1 MKKKIVIMSMLCLA
15 LTATASGQ
23 SNEIDS
29 SFVEPVTTSE
39 VMLQSLQPTY
49 LSNVSE
55 GSGWDRNW
63 FLEVKGGMSAFLG
76 SPVGCG
82 DLFDR
87 LTPALQVGIGK
98 WFTPAIGGR
107 VEFQGCQFKNAEFAT
122 MKYQFIHADFMYN
135 LTTFIRQNELGL
147 SRWDV
152 IPFLGVGMIHNS
164 DWASGSGS
172 GKSGTNHPFAFAYGL
187 EARYRISNRL
197 HLLAELSG
205 LTTMKNF
212 DAIGSSSRFGDNML
226 TLSAGLSVTIG
237 KAGHKRVVDAKPYM
251 SQNEWLLDY
260 ANGLSS
266 RNRYLTKRVHEDEQ
280 CMAEYRK
287 ILEIEGL
294 LDIYKDRL
302 TDKGHRK
309 TKSLF
314 PKNDYSG
321 LNSLRARLANRGWDG
336 NPNTMPRA
344 MQKRNGEVDT
354 GELDEMDNLL
364 KSSADFDNA
373 YLTAMLEGQEYI
385 GAPIYFFFHLGTD
398 NLTEKNQ
405 VMNIDEIA
413 RVANKHGLQ
422 VKVIGAA
429 DSATGTESINENL
442 SRQRAEYI
450 HRLLLDRGVDDSR
463 INTIYAGGINK
474 YSPAEANRNTCE
486 VLSF

>member
-15 LTATASGQ
+15 LTAPASGQ
-23 SNEIDS
+23 SNEVDS
-29 SFVEPVTTSE
+29 SYMEPVVTSD

-49 LSNVSE
+49 LRNVSE

-63 FLEVKGGMSAFLG
+63 FLEVKGGTSAFLG

-87 LTPALQVGIGK
+87 LTPALQVGVGK
-98 WFTPAIGGR
+98 WFTPAVGGR
-107 VEFQGCQFKNAEFAT
+107 IEFQGCQFKNAEFAT

-135 LTTFIRQNELGL
+135 LTAFIRQNELGL

-152 IPFLGVGMIHNS
+152 IPFLGIGMVHNS
-164 DWASGSGS
+164 DWSSGNR
-172 GKSGTNHPFAFAYGL
+172 SGTNHPFAFAYGL
-187 EARYRISNRL
+187 EARYRITNRL

-205 LTTMKNF
+205 MTTMKNF

-237 KAGHKRVVDAKPYM
+237 KVGHKRIIDAKPYM

-280 CMAEYRK
+280 CMSEYRK

-294 LDIYKDRL
+294 LDLYKDRL
-302 TDKGHRK
+302 TDKGHAK
-309 TKSLF
+309 IKSLY

-344 MQKRNGEVDT
+344 MQKRNGVEDT
-354 GELDEMDNLL
+354 DDIYSLDSLFNN
-364 KSSADFDNA
+364 SGVTDNA
-373 YLTAMLEGQEYI
+373 YLSAMLNGQEYI

-398 NLTEKNQ
+398 VLTEKNQ
-405 VMNIDEIA
+405 VMNLDEIA

-429 DSATGTESINENL
+429 DSATGTESINDNL

-450 HRLLLDRGVDDSR
+450 RRLLLDRGVDDSR
-463 INTIYAGGINK
+463 VYTIYAGGIDK
-474 YSPAEANRNTCE
+474 YSPAEANRNTCV

>member
-15 LTATASGQ
+15 LTASASGQ
-23 SNEIDS
+23 SNEVDS
-29 SFVEPVTTSE
+29 SYMEPVVTSD

-49 LSNVSE
+49 LRNVSE

-63 FLEVKGGMSAFLG
+63 FLEVKGGTSAFLG

-87 LTPALQVGIGK
+87 LTPAVQVGIGK
-98 WFTPAIGGR
+98 WFTPAVGGR
-107 VEFQGCQFKNAEFAT
+107 IEFQGCQFKNAEFAT

-135 LTTFIRQNELGL
+135 LTAFIRQNELGL

-152 IPFLGVGMIHNS
+152 IPFLGIGMVHNS
-164 DWASGSGS
+164 DWSSGNR
-172 GKSGTNHPFAFAYGL
+172 SGTNHPFAFAYGL
-187 EARYRISNRL
+187 EARYRITNRL

-205 LTTMKNF
+205 MTTMKNF

-237 KAGHKRVVDAKPYM
+237 KVGHKRIIDAKPYM

-280 CMAEYRK
+280 CMSEYRK

-294 LDIYKDRL
+294 LDLYKDRL
-302 TDKGHRK
+302 TDKGHTK
-309 TKSLF
+309 IKSLY

-344 MQKRNGEVDT
+344 MQKRNGMEDT
-354 GELDEMDNLL
+354 DDIYSLDSLFNN
-364 KSSADFDNA
+364 SGVTDNA
-373 YLTAMLEGQEYI
+373 YLSAMLNGQEYI

-398 NLTEKNQ
+398 VLTEKNQ
-405 VMNIDEIA
+405 VMNLDEIA

-429 DSATGTESINENL
+429 DSATGTESINDNL

-450 HRLLLDRGVDDSR
+450 RRLLLDRGVDDSR
-463 INTIYAGGINK
+463 VYTIYAGGIDK
-474 YSPAEANRNTCE
+474 YSPAEANRNTCV

>member
-1 MKKKIVIMSMLCLA
+1 MSMLCLA
-15 LTATASGQ
+15 LTAPVSGQ
-23 SNEIDS
+23 SNEVDS
-29 SFVEPVTTSE
+29 SYMEPVVTSD

-49 LSNVSE
+49 LRNVSE

-63 FLEVKGGMSAFLG
+63 FLEVKGGTSAFLG

-87 LTPALQVGIGK
+87 LTPALQVGVGK
-98 WFTPAIGGR
+98 WFTPAVGGR
-107 VEFQGCQFKNAEFAT
+107 IEFQGCQFKNAEFAT

-135 LTTFIRQNELGL
+135 LTAFIRQNELGL

-152 IPFLGVGMIHNS
+152 IPFLGIGMVHNS
-164 DWASGSGS
+164 DWSSGNR
-172 GKSGTNHPFAFAYGL
+172 SGTNHPFAFAYGL
-187 EARYRISNRL
+187 EARYRITNRL

-205 LTTMKNF
+205 MTTMKNF

-237 KAGHKRVVDAKPYM
+237 KVGHKRIIDAKPYM

-294 LDIYKDRL
+294 LDLYKDRL
-302 TDKGHRK
+302 TDKGHTK
-309 TKSLF
+309 IKSLY

-344 MQKRNGEVDT
+344 MQKRNGVEDT
-354 GELDEMDNLL
+354 EDIYSLDSLFNN
-364 KSSADFDNA
+364 SGVTDNA
-373 YLTAMLEGQEYI
+373 YLSAMLNGQEYI

-398 NLTEKNQ
+398 VLTEKNQ
-405 VMNIDEIA
+405 VMNLDEIA

-429 DSATGTESINENL
+429 DSATGTESINDNL

-450 HRLLLDRGVDDSR
+450 RRLLLDRGVDDSR
-463 INTIYAGGINK
+463 VYTIYAGGIDK
-474 YSPAEANRNTCE
+474 YSPAEANRNTCV

>member
-15 LTATASGQ
+15 LTASASGQ
-23 SNEIDS
+23 SNEVDS
-29 SFVEPVTTSE
+29 SYMEPVVTSD

-49 LSNVSE
+49 LRNVSE

-63 FLEVKGGMSAFLG
+63 FLEVKGGTSAFLG

-87 LTPALQVGIGK
+87 LTPALQVGVGK
-98 WFTPAIGGR
+98 WFTPAVGGR
-107 VEFQGCQFKNAEFAT
+107 IEFQGCQFKNAEFST

-135 LTTFIRQNELGL
+135 LTAFIRQNELGL

-152 IPFLGVGMIHNS
+152 IPFLGIGMVHNS
-164 DWASGSGS
+164 DWSSGNR
-172 GKSGTNHPFAFAYGL
+172 SGTNHPFAFAYGL
-187 EARYRISNRL
+187 EARYRITNRL

-205 LTTMKNF
+205 MTTMKNF

-237 KAGHKRVVDAKPYM
+237 KVGHKRIIDAKPYM

-266 RNRYLTKRVHEDEQ
+266 RNSYLTNRVHEDEQ

-294 LDIYKDRL
+294 LDLYKDRL
-302 TDKGHRK
+302 TDKGHTK
-309 TKSLF
+309 IKSLY

-344 MQKRNGEVDT
+344 MQKRNGMEDT
-354 GELDEMDNLL
+354 EDIYSLDSLFNN
-364 KSSADFDNA
+364 SGVTDNA
-373 YLTAMLEGQEYI
+373 YLSAMLNGQEYI

-398 NLTEKNQ
+398 VLTEKNQ
-405 VMNIDEIA
+405 VMNLDEIA

-429 DSATGTESINENL
+429 DSATGTESINDNL

-450 HRLLLDRGVDDSR
+450 RRLLLDRGVDDSR
-463 INTIYAGGINK
+463 VYTIYAGGIDK
-474 YSPAEANRNTCE
+474 YSPAEANRNTCV

>member
-15 LTATASGQ
+15 LTAPVSGQ
-23 SNEIDS
+23 SNEVDS
-29 SFVEPVTTSE
+29 SYMEPVVTSD

-49 LSNVSE
+49 LRNVSE

-63 FLEVKGGMSAFLG
+63 FLEVKGGTSAFLG

-87 LTPALQVGIGK
+87 LTPALQVGVGK
-98 WFTPAIGGR
+98 WFTPAVGGR
-107 VEFQGCQFKNAEFAT
+107 IEFQGCQFKNAEFAT

-135 LTTFIRQNELGL
+135 LTAFIRQNELGL

-152 IPFLGVGMIHNS
+152 IPFLGIGMVHNS
-164 DWASGSGS
+164 DWSSGN
-172 GKSGTNHPFAFAYGL
+172 KSGTNHPFAFAYGL
-187 EARYRISNRL
+187 EARYRITNRL

-205 LTTMKNF
+205 MTTMKNF

-237 KAGHKRVVDAKPYM
+237 KVGHKRIIDAKPYM

-294 LDIYKDRL
+294 LDLYKDRL
-302 TDKGHRK
+302 TDKGHTK
-309 TKSLF
+309 IKSLY

-344 MQKRNGEVDT
+344 MQKRNGMEDT
-354 GELDEMDNLL
+354 DDIYSLDSLFNN
-364 KSSADFDNA
+364 SGVTDNA
-373 YLTAMLEGQEYI
+373 YLSAMLNGQEYI

-398 NLTEKNQ
+398 VLTEKNQ
-405 VMNIDEIA
+405 VMNLDEIA

-429 DSATGTESINENL
+429 DSATGTETINDNL

-450 HRLLLDRGVDDSR
+450 RRLLLDRGVDDSR
-463 INTIYAGGINK
+463 VYTIYAGGIDK
-474 YSPAEANRNTCE
+474 YSPAEANRNTCV

>member
-15 LTATASGQ
+15 LTAPVSGQ
-23 SNEIDS
+23 SNEVDS
-29 SFVEPVTTSE
+29 SYMEPVVTSD

-49 LSNVSE
+49 LRNVSE

-63 FLEVKGGMSAFLG
+63 FLEVKGGTSAFLG

-87 LTPALQVGIGK
+87 LTPALQVGVGK
-98 WFTPAIGGR
+98 WFTPAVGGR
-107 VEFQGCQFKNAEFAT
+107 IEFQGCQFKNAEFAT

-135 LTTFIRQNELGL
+135 LTAFISQNELGL

-152 IPFLGVGMIHNS
+152 IPFLGIGMVHNS
-164 DWASGSGS
+164 DWSSGNR
-172 GKSGTNHPFAFAYGL
+172 SGTNHPFAFAYGL
-187 EARYRISNRL
+187 EARYRITNRL
-197 HLLAELSG
+197 HMLAELSG
-205 LTTMKNF
+205 MTTMKNF

-237 KAGHKRVVDAKPYM
+237 KVGHKRIIDAKPYM

-294 LDIYKDRL
+294 LDLYKDRL
-302 TDKGHRK
+302 TDKGHTK
-309 TKSLF
+309 IKSLY

-344 MQKRNGEVDT
+344 MQKRNGMEDT
-354 GELDEMDNLL
+354 DDIYSLDSLFNN
-364 KSSADFDNA
+364 SGVTDNA
-373 YLTAMLEGQEYI
+373 YLSAMLNGQEYI

-398 NLTEKNQ
+398 VLTEKNQ
-405 VMNIDEIA
+405 VMNLDEIA

-429 DSATGTESINENL
+429 DSATGTESINDNL

-450 HRLLLDRGVDDSR
+450 RRLLLDRGVDDSR
-463 INTIYAGGINK
+463 VYTIYAGGIDK
-474 YSPAEANRNTCE
+474 YSPAEANRNTCV

>member
-15 LTATASGQ
+15 LTASASGQ
-23 SNEIDS
+23 SNEVDS
-29 SFVEPVTTSE
+29 SYMEPVITSD

-49 LSNVSE
+49 LRNVSE

-63 FLEVKGGMSAFLG
+63 FLEVKGGTSAFLG

-98 WFTPAIGGR
+98 WFTPAVGGR
-107 VEFQGCQFKNAEFAT
+107 IEFQGCQFKNAEFAT

-135 LTTFIRQNELGL
+135 LTAFIHQNELGL

-152 IPFLGVGMIHNS
+152 IPFLGIGMAHNS
-164 DWASGSGS
+164 DWSRGNG
-172 GKSGTNHPFAFAYGL
+172 SGTNHPFAFAYGL
-187 EARYRISNRL
+187 EARYRITNRL

-205 LTTMKNF
+205 MTTMKNF

-237 KAGHKRVVDAKPYM
+237 KVGHKRIIDAKPYM

-280 CMAEYRK
+280 CMSEYRK

-294 LDIYKDRL
+294 LDLYKDRL
-302 TDKGHRK
+302 TDKGHTK
-309 TKSLF
+309 IKSLY

-344 MQKRNGEVDT
+344 MQKRNGMEDT
-354 GELDEMDNLL
+354 EDIYSLDSLFNN
-364 KSSADFDNA
+364 SGVTDNA
-373 YLTAMLEGQEYI
+373 YLSAMLNGQEYI

-398 NLTEKNQ
+398 VLTEKNQ
-405 VMNIDEIA
+405 VMNLDEIA

-429 DSATGTESINENL
+429 DSATGTESINDNL

-450 HRLLLDRGVDDSR
+450 RRLLLDRGVDDSR
-463 INTIYAGGINK
+463 VYTIYAGGIDK
-474 YSPAEANRNTCE
+474 YSPAEANRNTCV

>member
-15 LTATASGQ
+15 LTAPVSGQ
-23 SNEIDS
+23 SNEVDS
-29 SFVEPVTTSE
+29 SYMEPVITSD

-49 LSNVSE
+49 LRNVSE

-63 FLEVKGGMSAFLG
+63 FLEVKGGTSAFLG

-98 WFTPAIGGR
+98 WFTPAVGGR
-107 VEFQGCQFKNAEFAT
+107 IEFQGCLFKNAEFAT

-135 LTTFIRQNELGL
+135 LTAFIRQNELGL

-152 IPFLGVGMIHNS
+152 IPFLGIGMVHNS
-164 DWASGSGS
+164 DWSSGNR
-172 GKSGTNHPFAFAYGL
+172 SGTNHPFAFAYGL
-187 EARYRISNRL
+187 EARYRITNRL

-205 LTTMKNF
+205 MTTMKNF

-237 KAGHKRVVDAKPYM
+237 KVGHKRIIDAKPYM

-294 LDIYKDRL
+294 LDLYKDRL
-302 TDKGHRK
+302 TDKGHTK
-309 TKSLF
+309 IKSLY

-344 MQKRNGEVDT
+344 MQKRNGMEDT
-354 GELDEMDNLL
+354 DDIYSLDSLFNN
-364 KSSADFDNA
+364 SGVTDNA
-373 YLTAMLEGQEYI
+373 YLSAMLNGQEYI

-398 NLTEKNQ
+398 VLTEKNQ
-405 VMNIDEIA
+405 VMNLDEIA

-429 DSATGTESINENL
+429 DSATGTESINDNL

-450 HRLLLDRGVDDSR
+450 RRLLLDRGVDDSR
-463 INTIYAGGINK
+463 VYTIYAGGIDK
-474 YSPAEANRNTCE
+474 YSPAEANRNTCV

>member
-15 LTATASGQ
+15 LTASASGQ
-23 SNEIDS
+23 SNEVDS
-29 SFVEPVTTSE
+29 SYMEPVITSD

-49 LSNVSE
+49 LRNVSE

-63 FLEVKGGMSAFLG
+63 FLEVKGGTSAFLG

-87 LTPALQVGIGK
+87 LTPAVQVGIGK
-98 WFTPAIGGR
+98 WFTPAVGGR
-107 VEFQGCQFKNAEFAT
+107 IEFHGCQFKNAEFAT

-135 LTTFIRQNELGL
+135 LTAFISQNELGL

-152 IPFLGVGMIHNS
+152 IPFLGIGMVHNS
-164 DWASGSGS
+164 DWSSGNG
-172 GKSGTNHPFAFAYGL
+172 SGTNHPFAFAYGL
-187 EARYRISNRL
+187 EARYRITNRL

-205 LTTMKNF
+205 MTTMKNF
-212 DAIGSSSRFGDNML
+212 DAIGSSSRFGDNMF

-237 KAGHKRVVDAKPYM
+237 KVGHKRIIDPKPYM

-266 RNRYLTKRVHEDEQ
+266 RNRYLTKRVHEEEL

-294 LDIYKDRL
+294 LDLYKDRL
-302 TDKGHRK
+302 TDKGHTK
-309 TKSLF
+309 IKSLY

-344 MQKRNGEVDT
+344 MQKRNGMEDT
-354 GELDEMDNLL
+354 EDIYSLDSLFNN
-364 KSSADFDNA
+364 SGVTDNA
-373 YLTAMLEGQEYI
+373 YLSAMLNGQEYI

-398 NLTEKNQ
+398 VLTEKNQ
-405 VMNIDEIA
+405 VMNLDEIA

-429 DSATGTESINENL
+429 DSATGTESINDNL

-450 HRLLLDRGVDDSR
+450 RRLLLDRGVDDSR
-463 INTIYAGGINK
+463 VYTIYAGGIDK
-474 YSPAEANRNTCE
+474 YSPAEANRNTCV

>member
-15 LTATASGQ
+15 LTASASGQ
-23 SNEIDS
+23 SNEVDS
-29 SFVEPVTTSE
+29 SYMEPVVTSD

-49 LSNVSE
+49 LRNVSE
-55 GSGWDRNW
+55 GSGWVRNW
-63 FLEVKGGMSAFLG
+63 FLEVKGGTSAFLG

-87 LTPALQVGIGK
+87 LTPALQVGVGK
-98 WFTPAIGGR
+98 WFTPAVGGR
-107 VEFQGCQFKNAEFAT
+107 IEFQGCQFKNAEFST

-135 LTTFIRQNELGL
+135 LTAFIRQNELGL

-152 IPFLGVGMIHNS
+152 IPFLGIGMVHNS
-164 DWASGSGS
+164 DWSSGNR
-172 GKSGTNHPFAFAYGL
+172 SGTNHPFAFAYGL
-187 EARYRISNRL
+187 EARYRITNRL
-197 HLLAELSG
+197 HMLAELSG
-205 LTTMKNF
+205 MTTMKNF

-237 KAGHKRVVDAKPYM
+237 KVGHKRIIDAKPYM

-294 LDIYKDRL
+294 LDLYKDRL
-302 TDKGHRK
+302 TDKGHTK
-309 TKSLF
+309 IKSLY

-344 MQKRNGEVDT
+344 MQKRNGMEDT
-354 GELDEMDNLL
+354 EDIYSLDSLFNN
-364 KSSADFDNA
+364 SGVTDNA
-373 YLTAMLEGQEYI
+373 YLSAMLNGQEYI

-398 NLTEKNQ
+398 VLTEKNQ
-405 VMNIDEIA
+405 VMNLDEIA

-429 DSATGTESINENL
+429 DSATGTESINDNL

-450 HRLLLDRGVDDSR
+450 RRLLLDRGVDDSR
-463 INTIYAGGINK
+463 VYTIYAGGIDK
-474 YSPAEANRNTCE
+474 YSPAEANRNTCV

>member
-15 LTATASGQ
+15 LTASASGQ
-23 SNEIDS
+23 SNEVDS
-29 SFVEPVTTSE
+29 SYMEPVVTSD

-49 LSNVSE
+49 LRNVSE
-55 GSGWDRNW
+55 DSGWDRNW
-63 FLEVKGGMSAFLG
+63 FLEVKGGTSAFLG

-87 LTPALQVGIGK
+87 LTPALQVGVGK
-98 WFTPAIGGR
+98 WFTPAVGGR
-107 VEFQGCQFKNAEFAT
+107 IEFQGCQFKNAEFAT

-135 LTTFIRQNELGL
+135 LTAFIRQNELGL

-152 IPFLGVGMIHNS
+152 IPFLGIGMVHNS
-164 DWASGSGS
+164 DWSSGNR
-172 GKSGTNHPFAFAYGL
+172 SGTNHPFAFAYGL
-187 EARYRISNRL
+187 EARYRITNRL

-205 LTTMKNF
+205 MTTMKNF

-237 KAGHKRVVDAKPYM
+237 KVGHKRIIDAKPYM

-294 LDIYKDRL
+294 LDLYKDRL
-302 TDKGHRK
+302 TDKGHTK
-309 TKSLF
+309 IKSLY

-344 MQKRNGEVDT
+344 MQKRNGMEDT
-354 GELDEMDNLL
+354 DDIYSLDSLFNN
-364 KSSADFDNA
+364 SGVTDNA
-373 YLTAMLEGQEYI
+373 YLSAMLNGQEYI

-398 NLTEKNQ
+398 VLTEKNQ
-405 VMNIDEIA
+405 VMNLDEIA

-429 DSATGTESINENL
+429 DSATGTESINDNL

-450 HRLLLDRGVDDSR
+450 RRLLLDRGVDDSR
-463 INTIYAGGINK
+463 VYTIYAGGIDK
-474 YSPAEANRNTCE
+474 YSPAEANRNTCV

>member
-15 LTATASGQ
+15 LTASASGQ
-23 SNEIDS
+23 SNEVDS
-29 SFVEPVTTSE
+29 SYMEPVITSD

-49 LSNVSE
+49 LRNVSE

-63 FLEVKGGMSAFLG
+63 FLEVKGGTSAFLG

-87 LTPALQVGIGK
+87 LTPAVQVGIGK
-98 WFTPAIGGR
+98 WFTPAVGGR
-107 VEFQGCQFKNAEFAT
+107 IEFQGCQFKNAEFAT

-135 LTTFIRQNELGL
+135 LTAFIRQNELGL

-152 IPFLGVGMIHNS
+152 IPFLGIGMAHNS
-164 DWASGSGS
+164 DWSRGNG
-172 GKSGTNHPFAFAYGL
+172 SGTNHPFAFAYGL
-187 EARYRISNRL
+187 EARYRITNRL

-205 LTTMKNF
+205 MTTMKNF

-237 KAGHKRVVDAKPYM
+237 KVGHKRIIDAKPYM

-294 LDIYKDRL
+294 LDLYKDRL
-302 TDKGHRK
+302 TDKGHTK
-309 TKSLF
+309 IKSLY

-344 MQKRNGEVDT
+344 MQKRNGMEDT
-354 GELDEMDNLL
+354 EDIYSLDSLFNN
-364 KSSADFDNA
+364 SGAYDNA
-373 YLTAMLEGQEYI
+373 YLSAILNGQEYI

-398 NLTEKNQ
+398 VLTEKNQ
-405 VMNIDEIA
+405 VMNLDEIA

-429 DSATGTESINENL
+429 DSATGTESINDNL

-450 HRLLLDRGVDDSR
+450 RRLLLDRGVDDSR
-463 INTIYAGGINK
+463 VYTIYAGGIDK
-474 YSPAEANRNTCE
+474 YSPAEANRNTCV

>member
-15 LTATASGQ
+15 LTAPVSGQ
-23 SNEIDS
+23 SNEVDS
-29 SFVEPVTTSE
+29 SYMEPVVTSD

-49 LSNVSE
+49 LRNVSE
-55 GSGWDRNW
+55 GSGWVRNW
-63 FLEVKGGMSAFLG
+63 FLEVKGGTSAFLG

-87 LTPALQVGIGK
+87 LTPAVQVGIGK
-98 WFTPAIGGR
+98 WFTPAVGGR
-107 VEFQGCQFKNAEFAT
+107 IEFQGCQFKNAEFAT

-135 LTTFIRQNELGL
+135 LTAFIRQNELGL

-152 IPFLGVGMIHNS
+152 IPFLGIGMVHNS
-164 DWASGSGS
+164 DWSSGNR
-172 GKSGTNHPFAFAYGL
+172 SGTNHPFAFAYGL
-187 EARYRISNRL
+187 EARYRITNRL
-197 HLLAELSG
+197 HMLAELSG
-205 LTTMKNF
+205 MTTMKNF

-237 KAGHKRVVDAKPYM
+237 KVGHKRIIDAKPYM

-294 LDIYKDRL
+294 LDLYKDRL
-302 TDKGHRK
+302 TDKGHTK
-309 TKSLF
+309 IKSLY

-344 MQKRNGEVDT
+344 MQKRNGMEDT
-354 GELDEMDNLL
+354 DDIYSLDSLFNN
-364 KSSADFDNA
+364 SGVTDNA
-373 YLTAMLEGQEYI
+373 YLSAMLNGQEYI

-398 NLTEKNQ
+398 VLTEKNQ
-405 VMNIDEIA
+405 VMNLDEIA

-429 DSATGTESINENL
+429 DSATGTESINDNL

-450 HRLLLDRGVDDSR
+450 RRLLLDRGVDDSR
-463 INTIYAGGINK
+463 VYTIYAGGIDK
-474 YSPAEANRNTCE
+474 YSPAEANRNTCV

>member
-15 LTATASGQ
+15 LTASASGQ
-23 SNEIDS
+23 SNEVDS
-29 SFVEPVTTSE
+29 SYMEPVITSD

-49 LSNVSE
+49 LRNVSE

-63 FLEVKGGMSAFLG
+63 FLEVKGGTSAFLG

-87 LTPALQVGIGK
+87 LTPALQVGVGK
-98 WFTPAIGGR
+98 WFTPAVGGR
-107 VEFQGCQFKNAEFAT
+107 IEFQGCQFKNAEFAT

-135 LTTFIRQNELGL
+135 LTAFIRQNELGL

-152 IPFLGVGMIHNS
+152 IPFLGIGMVHNS
-164 DWASGSGS
+164 DWSSGNR
-172 GKSGTNHPFAFAYGL
+172 SGTNHPFAFAYGL
-187 EARYRISNRL
+187 EARYRITNRL

-205 LTTMKNF
+205 MTTMKNF

-237 KAGHKRVVDAKPYM
+237 KVGHKRIIDAKPYM

-280 CMAEYRK
+280 CITEYRK

-294 LDIYKDRL
+294 LDLYKDRL
-302 TDKGHRK
+302 TDKGHTK
-309 TKSLF
+309 IKSLY

-344 MQKRNGEVDT
+344 MQKRNGMEDT
-354 GELDEMDNLL
+354 DDIYSLDSLFNN
-364 KSSADFDNA
+364 SGVTDNA
-373 YLTAMLEGQEYI
+373 YLSAMLNGQEYI

-398 NLTEKNQ
+398 VLTEKNQ
-405 VMNIDEIA
+405 VMNLDEIA

-429 DSATGTESINENL
+429 DSATGTESINDNL

-450 HRLLLDRGVDDSR
+450 RRLLLDRGVDDSR
-463 INTIYAGGINK
+463 VYTIYAGGIDK
-474 YSPAEANRNTCE
+474 YSPAEANRNTCV

>member
-15 LTATASGQ
+15 LTAPVSGQ
-23 SNEIDS
+23 SNEVDS
-29 SFVEPVTTSE
+29 SYMEPVVTSD

-49 LSNVSE
+49 LRNVSE
-55 GSGWDRNW
+55 DSGWDRNW
-63 FLEVKGGMSAFLG
+63 FLEVKGGTSAFLG

-87 LTPALQVGIGK
+87 LTPALQVGVGK
-98 WFTPAIGGR
+98 WFTPAVGGR
-107 VEFQGCQFKNAEFAT
+107 IEFQGCQFKNAEFAT

-135 LTTFIRQNELGL
+135 LTAFIRQNELGL

-152 IPFLGVGMIHNS
+152 IPFLGIGMVHNS
-164 DWASGSGS
+164 DWSSGNR
-172 GKSGTNHPFAFAYGL
+172 SGTNHPFAFAYGL
-187 EARYRISNRL
+187 EARYRITNRL

-205 LTTMKNF
+205 MTTMKNF

-237 KAGHKRVVDAKPYM
+237 KVGHKRIIDAKPYM

-280 CMAEYRK
+280 CMAECRK

-294 LDIYKDRL
+294 LDLYKDRL
-302 TDKGHRK
+302 TDKGHTK
-309 TKSLF
+309 IKSLY

-344 MQKRNGEVDT
+344 MQKRNGMEDT
-354 GELDEMDNLL
+354 DDIYSLDSLFNN
-364 KSSADFDNA
+364 SGVTDNA
-373 YLTAMLEGQEYI
+373 YLSAMLNGQEYI

-398 NLTEKNQ
+398 VLTEKNQ
-405 VMNIDEIA
+405 VMNLDEIA

-429 DSATGTESINENL
+429 DSATGTESINDNL

-450 HRLLLDRGVDDSR
+450 RRLLLDRGVDDSR
-463 INTIYAGGINK
+463 VYTIYAGGIDK
-474 YSPAEANRNTCE
+474 YSPAEANRNTCV

>member
-15 LTATASGQ
+15 LTAPVSGQ
-23 SNEIDS
+23 SNEVDS
-29 SFVEPVTTSE
+29 SYMEPVVTSD

-49 LSNVSE
+49 LRNVSE
-55 GSGWDRNW
+55 GSGWVRNW
-63 FLEVKGGMSAFLG
+63 FLEVKGGTSAFLG

-87 LTPALQVGIGK
+87 LTPALQVGVGK
-98 WFTPAIGGR
+98 WFTPAVGGR
-107 VEFQGCQFKNAEFAT
+107 IEFQGCQFKNAEFAT

-135 LTTFIRQNELGL
+135 LTAFIRQNELGL

-152 IPFLGVGMIHNS
+152 IPFLGIGMVHNS
-164 DWASGSGS
+164 DWSSGNR
-172 GKSGTNHPFAFAYGL
+172 SGTNHPFAFAYGL
-187 EARYRISNRL
+187 EARYRITNRL

-205 LTTMKNF
+205 MTTMKNF

-237 KAGHKRVVDAKPYM
+237 KVGHKRIIDAKPYM

-294 LDIYKDRL
+294 LDLYKDRL
-302 TDKGHRK
+302 TDKGHTK
-309 TKSLF
+309 IKSLY

-344 MQKRNGEVDT
+344 MQKRNGMEDT
-354 GELDEMDNLL
+354 DDIYSLDSLFNN
-364 KSSADFDNA
+364 SGVTDNA
-373 YLTAMLEGQEYI
+373 YLSAMLNGQEYI

-398 NLTEKNQ
+398 VLTEKNQ
-405 VMNIDEIA
+405 VMNLDEIA

-429 DSATGTESINENL
+429 DSATGTESINDNL

-450 HRLLLDRGVDDSR
+450 RRLLLDRGVDDSR
-463 INTIYAGGINK
+463 VYTIYAGGIDK
-474 YSPAEANRNTCE
+474 YSPAEANRNTCV

>member
-15 LTATASGQ
+15 LTAPVSGQ
-23 SNEIDS
+23 SNEVDS
-29 SFVEPVTTSE
+29 SYMEPVVTSD

-49 LSNVSE
+49 LRNVSE
-55 GSGWDRNW
+55 DSGWDRNW
-63 FLEVKGGMSAFLG
+63 FLEVKGGTSAFLG

-87 LTPALQVGIGK
+87 LTPALQVGVGK
-98 WFTPAIGGR
+98 WFTPAVGGR
-107 VEFQGCQFKNAEFAT
+107 IEFQGCQFKNAEFAT

-135 LTTFIRQNELGL
+135 LTAFIRQNELGL

-152 IPFLGVGMIHNS
+152 IPFLGIGMVHNS
-164 DWASGSGS
+164 DWSSGNR
-172 GKSGTNHPFAFAYGL
+172 SGTNHPFAFAYGL
-187 EARYRISNRL
+187 EARYRITNRL

-205 LTTMKNF
+205 MTTMKNF

-237 KAGHKRVVDAKPYM
+237 KVGHKRIIDAKPYM

-266 RNRYLTKRVHEDEQ
+266 RNRYLTKRVHEDEL

-294 LDIYKDRL
+294 LDLYKDRL
-302 TDKGHRK
+302 TDKGHTK
-309 TKSLF
+309 IKSLY

-344 MQKRNGEVDT
+344 MQKRNGMEDT
-354 GELDEMDNLL
+354 DDIYSLDSLFNN
-364 KSSADFDNA
+364 SGVTDNA
-373 YLTAMLEGQEYI
+373 YLSAMLNGQEYI

-398 NLTEKNQ
+398 VLTEKNQ
-405 VMNIDEIA
+405 VMNLDEIA

-429 DSATGTESINENL
+429 DSATGTESINDNL

-450 HRLLLDRGVDDSR
+450 RRLLLDRGVDDSR
-463 INTIYAGGINK
+463 VYTIYAGGIDK
-474 YSPAEANRNTCE
+474 YSPAEANRNTCV
-486 VLSF
+486 VLSL

>member
-15 LTATASGQ
+15 LTAPASGQ
-23 SNEIDS
+23 SNEVDS
-29 SFVEPVTTSE
+29 SYMEPVVTSD

-49 LSNVSE
+49 LRNVSE

-63 FLEVKGGMSAFLG
+63 FLEVKGGTSAFLG

-87 LTPALQVGIGK
+87 LTPALQVGVGK
-98 WFTPAIGGR
+98 WFTPAVGGR
-107 VEFQGCQFKNAEFAT
+107 IEFQGCQFKNAEFAT

-135 LTTFIRQNELGL
+135 LTAFIRQNELGL

-152 IPFLGVGMIHNS
+152 IPFLGIGMVHNS
-164 DWASGSGS
+164 DWSSGNR
-172 GKSGTNHPFAFAYGL
+172 SGTNHPFAFAYGL
-187 EARYRISNRL
+187 EARYRITNRL

-205 LTTMKNF
+205 MTTMKNF

-237 KAGHKRVVDAKPYM
+237 KVGHKRIIDAKPYM

-294 LDIYKDRL
+294 LDLYKDRL
-302 TDKGHRK
+302 TDKGHTK
-309 TKSLF
+309 IKSLY

-344 MQKRNGEVDT
+344 MQKRNGMEDT
-354 GELDEMDNLL
+354 EDIYSLDSLFNN
-364 KSSADFDNA
+364 SGVTDNA
-373 YLTAMLEGQEYI
+373 YLSAMLNGQEYI

-398 NLTEKNQ
+398 VLTEKNQ
-405 VMNIDEIA
+405 VMNLDEIA

-429 DSATGTESINENL
+429 DSATGTESINDNL

-450 HRLLLDRGVDDSR
+450 RRLLLDRGVDDSR
-463 INTIYAGGINK
+463 VYTIYAGGIDK
-474 YSPAEANRNTCE
+474 YSPAEANRNTCV

>member
-1 MKKKIVIMSMLCLA
+1 MSMLCLA
-15 LTATASGQ
+15 LTASASGQ
-23 SNEIDS
+23 SNEVDS
-29 SFVEPVTTSE
+29 SYMEPVVTSD

-49 LSNVSE
+49 LRNVSE

-63 FLEVKGGMSAFLG
+63 FLEVKGGTSAFLG

-87 LTPALQVGIGK
+87 LTPALQVGVGK
-98 WFTPAIGGR
+98 WFTPAVGGR
-107 VEFQGCQFKNAEFAT
+107 IEFQGCQFKNAEFAT

-135 LTTFIRQNELGL
+135 LTAFIRQNELGL

-152 IPFLGVGMIHNS
+152 IPFLGVGMVHNS
-164 DWASGSGS
+164 DWSWSSGNG
-172 GKSGTNHPFAFAYGL
+172 SGTNHPFAFAYGL
-187 EARYRISNRL
+187 EARYRITNRL

-205 LTTMKNF
+205 MTTMKNF

-237 KAGHKRVVDAKPYM
+237 KVGHKRIIDAKPYM

-294 LDIYKDRL
+294 LDLYKDRL
-302 TDKGHRK
+302 TDKGHTK
-309 TKSLF
+309 IKSLY

-344 MQKRNGEVDT
+344 MQKRNGMEDT
-354 GELDEMDNLL
+354 EDIYSLDSLFNN
-364 KSSADFDNA
+364 SGVTDNA
-373 YLTAMLEGQEYI
+373 YLSAMLNGQEYI

-398 NLTEKNQ
+398 VLTEKNQ
-405 VMNIDEIA
+405 VMNLDEIA

-429 DSATGTESINENL
+429 DSATGTESINDNL

-450 HRLLLDRGVDDSR
+450 RRLLLDRGVDDSQVY
-463 INTIYAGGINK
+463 TIYAGGIDK
-474 YSPAEANRNTCE
+474 YSPAEANRNTCV

>member
-15 LTATASGQ
+15 LTASASGQ
-23 SNEIDS
+23 SNEVDS
-29 SFVEPVTTSE
+29 SYMEPVITSD

-49 LSNVSE
+49 LRNVSE

-63 FLEVKGGMSAFLG
+63 FLEVKGGTSAFLG

-98 WFTPAIGGR
+98 WFTPAVGGR
-107 VEFQGCQFKNAEFAT
+107 IEFQGCQFKNAEFAT

-135 LTTFIRQNELGL
+135 LTAFISQNELGL

-152 IPFLGVGMIHNS
+152 IPFLGIGMVHNS
-164 DWASGSGS
+164 DWSSGNR
-172 GKSGTNHPFAFAYGL
+172 SGTNHPFAFAYGL
-187 EARYRISNRL
+187 EARYRITNRL

-205 LTTMKNF
+205 MTTMKNF

-237 KAGHKRVVDAKPYM
+237 KVGHKRIIDAKPYM

-294 LDIYKDRL
+294 LDLYKDRL
-302 TDKGHRK
+302 TDKGHAK
-309 TKSLF
+309 IKSLY

-344 MQKRNGEVDT
+344 MQKRNGMEDT
-354 GELDEMDNLL
+354 DDIYSLDSLFNN
-364 KSSADFDNA
+364 SGVTDNA
-373 YLTAMLEGQEYI
+373 YLSAMLNGQEYI

-398 NLTEKNQ
+398 VLTEKNQ
-405 VMNIDEIA
+405 VMNLDEIA

-429 DSATGTESINENL
+429 DSATGTESINDNL

-450 HRLLLDRGVDDSR
+450 RRLLLDRGVDDSR
-463 INTIYAGGINK
+463 VYTIYAGGIDK
-474 YSPAEANRNTCE
+474 YSPAEANRNTCV

>member
-15 LTATASGQ
+15 LTASASGQ
-23 SNEIDS
+23 SNEVDS
-29 SFVEPVTTSE
+29 SYMEPVVTSD

-49 LSNVSE
+49 LRNVSE

-63 FLEVKGGMSAFLG
+63 FLEVKGGTSAFLG

-87 LTPALQVGIGK
+87 LTPALQVGVGK
-98 WFTPAIGGR
+98 WFTPAVGGR
-107 VEFQGCQFKNAEFAT
+107 IEFQGCQFKNAEFAT

-135 LTTFIRQNELGL
+135 LTAFIRQNELGL

-152 IPFLGVGMIHNS
+152 IPFLGIGMVHNS
-164 DWASGSGS
+164 DWSSGNR
-172 GKSGTNHPFAFAYGL
+172 SGTNHPFAFAYGL
-187 EARYRISNRL
+187 EARYRITNRL

-205 LTTMKNF
+205 MTTMKNF

-237 KAGHKRVVDAKPYM
+237 KVGHKRIIDAKPYM
-251 SQNEWLLDY
+251 NQNEWLLDY

-294 LDIYKDRL
+294 LDLYKDRL
-302 TDKGHRK
+302 TDKGHTK
-309 TKSLF
+309 IKSLY

-336 NPNTMPRA
+336 NSNTMPRA
-344 MQKRNGEVDT
+344 MQKRNGMEDT
-354 GELDEMDNLL
+354 DDIYSLDSLFNN
-364 KSSADFDNA
+364 SGVTDNA
-373 YLTAMLEGQEYI
+373 YLSAMLNGQEYI

-398 NLTEKNQ
+398 VLTEKNQ
-405 VMNIDEIA
+405 VMNLDEIA

-429 DSATGTESINENL
+429 DSATGTESINDNL

-450 HRLLLDRGVDDSR
+450 RRLLLDRGVDDSR
-463 INTIYAGGINK
+463 VYTIYAGGIDK
-474 YSPAEANRNTCE
+474 YSPAEANRNTCV

>member
-15 LTATASGQ
+15 LTAPASGQ
-23 SNEIDS
+23 SNEVDS
-29 SFVEPVTTSE
+29 SYMEPVVTSD

-49 LSNVSE
+49 LRNVSE

-63 FLEVKGGMSAFLG
+63 FLEVKGGTSAFLG

-87 LTPALQVGIGK
+87 LTPALQVGVGK
-98 WFTPAIGGR
+98 WFTPAVGGR
-107 VEFQGCQFKNAEFAT
+107 IEFQGCQFKNAEFAT

-135 LTTFIRQNELGL
+135 LTAFIRQNELGL

-152 IPFLGVGMIHNS
+152 IPFLGVGMVHNS
-164 DWASGSGS
+164 DRSSEKG
-172 GKSGTNHPFAFAYGL
+172 SGTNHPFAFAYGL
-187 EARYRISNRL
+187 EARYRIANRL

-205 LTTMKNF
+205 MTTMKNF

-237 KAGHKRVVDAKPYM
+237 KVGHKRIIDAKPYM

-260 ANGLSS
+260 TNGLSS

-294 LDIYKDRL
+294 LDLYKDRL
-302 TDKGHRK
+302 TDKGHTK
-309 TKSLF
+309 IKSLY

-344 MQKRNGEVDT
+344 MQKRNGMEDT
-354 GELDEMDNLL
+354 DDIYSLDSLFNN
-364 KSSADFDNA
+364 SGVTDNA
-373 YLTAMLEGQEYI
+373 YLSAMLNGQEYI

-398 NLTEKNQ
+398 VLTEKNQ
-405 VMNIDEIA
+405 VMNLDEIA

-429 DSATGTESINENL
+429 DSATGTESINDNL

-450 HRLLLDRGVDDSR
+450 RRLLLDRGVDDSR
-463 INTIYAGGINK
+463 VYTIYAGGIDK
-474 YSPAEANRNTCE
+474 YSPAEANRNTCV

>member
-1 MKKKIVIMSMLCLA
+1 
-15 LTATASGQ
+15 
-23 SNEIDS
+23 
-29 SFVEPVTTSE
+29 
-39 VMLQSLQPTY
+39 MLQSLQPTY
-49 LSNVSE
+49 LRKVSE

-63 FLEVKGGMSAFLG
+63 FLEVKGGTSAFLG

-82 DLFDR
+82 DLFYR
-87 LTPALQVGIGK
+87 LTPAVQVGIGK
-98 WFTPAIGGR
+98 WFTPAVGGR
-107 VEFQGCQFKNAEFAT
+107 IEFQGCQFKNAEFAT

-135 LTTFIRQNELGL
+135 LTAFISQNELGL

-152 IPFLGVGMIHNS
+152 IPFLGIGMVHNS
-164 DWASGSGS
+164 DWSSGNGSGA
-172 GKSGTNHPFAFAYGL
+172 NHPFAFAYGL
-187 EARYRISNRL
+187 EARYRITNRL

-205 LTTMKNF
+205 MTTMKNF

-237 KAGHKRVVDAKPYM
+237 KVGHKRIIDAKPYM

-294 LDIYKDRL
+294 LDLYKDRL
-302 TDKGHRK
+302 TDKGHTK
-309 TKSLF
+309 IKSLY

-344 MQKRNGEVDT
+344 MQKRNGMEDT
-354 GELDEMDNLL
+354 EDIYSLDSLFNN
-364 KSSADFDNA
+364 SGVTDNA
-373 YLTAMLEGQEYI
+373 YLSAMLNGQEYI

-398 NLTEKNQ
+398 VLTEKNQ
-405 VMNIDEIA
+405 VMNLDEIA

-429 DSATGTESINENL
+429 DSATGMESINDNL

-450 HRLLLDRGVDDSR
+450 RRLLLDRGVDDSR
-463 INTIYAGGINK
+463 VYTIYAGGIDK
-474 YSPAEANRNTCE
+474 YSPAEANRNTCV

>member
-1 MKKKIVIMSMLCLA
+1 MSMLCLA
-15 LTATASGQ
+15 LTASASGQ
-23 SNEIDS
+23 SNEVDS
-29 SFVEPVTTSE
+29 SYMEPVVTSD

-49 LSNVSE
+49 LRNVSE

-63 FLEVKGGMSAFLG
+63 FLEVKGGTSAFLG

-87 LTPALQVGIGK
+87 LTPALQVGVGK
-98 WFTPAIGGR
+98 WFTPAVGGR
-107 VEFQGCQFKNAEFAT
+107 IEFQGCQFKNAEFST

-135 LTTFIRQNELGL
+135 LTAFIRQNELGL

-152 IPFLGVGMIHNS
+152 IPFLGIGMVHNS
-164 DWASGSGS
+164 DWSSGNR
-172 GKSGTNHPFAFAYGL
+172 SGTNHPFAFAYGL
-187 EARYRISNRL
+187 EARYRITNRL

-205 LTTMKNF
+205 MTTMKNF

-237 KAGHKRVVDAKPYM
+237 KVGHKRIIDAKPYM

-294 LDIYKDRL
+294 LDLYKDRL
-302 TDKGHRK
+302 TDKGHTK
-309 TKSLF
+309 IKSLY

-344 MQKRNGEVDT
+344 MQKRNGMEDT
-354 GELDEMDNLL
+354 DDIYSLDSLFNN
-364 KSSADFDNA
+364 SGVTDNA
-373 YLTAMLEGQEYI
+373 YLSAMLNGQEYI

-398 NLTEKNQ
+398 VLTEKNQ
-405 VMNIDEIA
+405 VMNLDEIA

-429 DSATGTESINENL
+429 DSATGTESINDNL

-450 HRLLLDRGVDDSR
+450 RRLLLDRGVDDSR
-463 INTIYAGGINK
+463 VYTIYAGGIDK
-474 YSPAEANRNTCE
+474 YSPAEANRNTCV

>member
-15 LTATASGQ
+15 LTASASGQ
-23 SNEIDS
+23 SNEVDS
-29 SFVEPVTTSE
+29 SYMEPVVTSD

-49 LSNVSE
+49 LRNVSE

-63 FLEVKGGMSAFLG
+63 FLEVKGGTSAFLG

-87 LTPALQVGIGK
+87 LTPALQVGVGK
-98 WFTPAIGGR
+98 WFTPAVGGR
-107 VEFQGCQFKNAEFAT
+107 IEFQGCQFKNAEFAT

-135 LTTFIRQNELGL
+135 LTAFIRQNELGL

-152 IPFLGVGMIHNS
+152 IPFLGIGMVHNS
-164 DWASGSGS
+164 DWSSGNR
-172 GKSGTNHPFAFAYGL
+172 SGTNHPFAFAYGL
-187 EARYRISNRL
+187 EARYRITNRL

-205 LTTMKNF
+205 MTTMKNF

-237 KAGHKRVVDAKPYM
+237 KVGHKRIIDAKPYM

-294 LDIYKDRL
+294 LDLYKDRL
-302 TDKGHRK
+302 TDKGHTK
-309 TKSLF
+309 IKSLY

-344 MQKRNGEVDT
+344 MQKRNGMEDT
-354 GELDEMDNLL
+354 DDIYSLDSLFNN
-364 KSSADFDNA
+364 SGVTDNA
-373 YLTAMLEGQEYI
+373 YLSAMLNGQEYI

-398 NLTEKNQ
+398 VLTEKNQ
-405 VMNIDEIA
+405 VMNLDEIA

-429 DSATGTESINENL
+429 DSATGTESINDNL

-450 HRLLLDRGVDDSR
+450 RRLLLDRGVDDSR
-463 INTIYAGGINK
+463 VYTIYAGGIDK
-474 YSPAEANRNTCE
+474 YSPAEANRNTCV

>member
-15 LTATASGQ
+15 LTAPVSGQ
-23 SNEIDS
+23 SNEVDS
-29 SFVEPVTTSE
+29 SYMEPVVTSD

-49 LSNVSE
+49 LRNVSE
-55 GSGWDRNW
+55 DSGWDRNW
-63 FLEVKGGMSAFLG
+63 FLEVKGGTSAFLG

-87 LTPALQVGIGK
+87 LTPALQVGVGK
-98 WFTPAIGGR
+98 WFTPAVGGR
-107 VEFQGCQFKNAEFAT
+107 IEFQGCQFKNAEFAT

-135 LTTFIRQNELGL
+135 LTAFISQNELGL

-152 IPFLGVGMIHNS
+152 IPFLGIGMVHNS
-164 DWASGSGS
+164 DWSNGNG
-172 GKSGTNHPFAFAYGL
+172 SGTNHPFAFAYGL
-187 EARYRISNRL
+187 EARYRITNRL

-205 LTTMKNF
+205 MTTMKNF
-212 DAIGSSSRFGDNML
+212 DAIGSSSRFGDNMF

-237 KAGHKRVVDAKPYM
+237 KVGHKRIIDAKPYM

-266 RNRYLTKRVHEDEQ
+266 RNRYLTKRVHEDEL

-294 LDIYKDRL
+294 LDLYKDRL
-302 TDKGHRK
+302 TDKGHTK
-309 TKSLF
+309 IKSLY

-344 MQKRNGEVDT
+344 MQKRNGMEDT
-354 GELDEMDNLL
+354 EDIYSLDSLFNN
-364 KSSADFDNA
+364 SGVTDNA
-373 YLTAMLEGQEYI
+373 YLSAMLNGQEYI

-398 NLTEKNQ
+398 VLTEKNQ
-405 VMNIDEIA
+405 VMNLDEIA

-429 DSATGTESINENL
+429 DSATGTESINDNL

-450 HRLLLDRGVDDSR
+450 RRLLLDRGVDDSR
-463 INTIYAGGINK
+463 VYTIYAGGIDK
-474 YSPAEANRNTCE
+474 YSPAEANRNTCV

>member
-15 LTATASGQ
+15 LTASASGQ
-23 SNEIDS
+23 SNEVDS
-29 SFVEPVTTSE
+29 SYMEPVVTSD

-49 LSNVSE
+49 LRNVSE

-63 FLEVKGGMSAFLG
+63 FLEVKGGTSAFLG

-87 LTPALQVGIGK
+87 LTPALQVGVGK
-98 WFTPAIGGR
+98 WFTPAVGGR
-107 VEFQGCQFKNAEFAT
+107 IEFQGCQFKNAEFAT

-135 LTTFIRQNELGL
+135 LTAFIRQNELGL

-152 IPFLGVGMIHNS
+152 IPFLGIGMVHNS
-164 DWASGSGS
+164 DWSSGNR
-172 GKSGTNHPFAFAYGL
+172 SGTNHPFAFAYGL
-187 EARYRISNRL
+187 EARYRITNRL
-197 HLLAELSG
+197 HMLAELSG
-205 LTTMKNF
+205 MTTMKNF

-237 KAGHKRVVDAKPYM
+237 KVGHKRIIDPKPYM

-294 LDIYKDRL
+294 LDLYKDRL
-302 TDKGHRK
+302 TDKGHTK
-309 TKSLF
+309 IKSLY

-344 MQKRNGEVDT
+344 MQKRNGMEDT
-354 GELDEMDNLL
+354 EDIYSLDSLFNN
-364 KSSADFDNA
+364 SGVTDNA
-373 YLTAMLEGQEYI
+373 YLSAMLNGQEYI

-398 NLTEKNQ
+398 VLTEKNQ
-405 VMNIDEIA
+405 VMNLDEIA

-429 DSATGTESINENL
+429 DSATGTESINDNL

-450 HRLLLDRGVDDSR
+450 RRLLLDRGVDDSR
-463 INTIYAGGINK
+463 VYTIYAGGIDK
-474 YSPAEANRNTCE
+474 YSPAEANRNTCV

>member
-15 LTATASGQ
+15 LTAPVSGQ
-23 SNEIDS
+23 SNEVDS
-29 SFVEPVTTSE
+29 SYMEPVVTSD

-49 LSNVSE
+49 LRNVSE

-63 FLEVKGGMSAFLG
+63 FLEVKGGTSAFLG

-87 LTPALQVGIGK
+87 LTPALQVGVGK
-98 WFTPAIGGR
+98 WFTPAVGGR
-107 VEFQGCQFKNAEFAT
+107 IEFQGCQFKNAEFST

-135 LTTFIRQNELGL
+135 LTAFISQNELGL

-152 IPFLGVGMIHNS
+152 IPFLGIGMVHNS
-164 DWASGSGS
+164 DWSSGNR
-172 GKSGTNHPFAFAYGL
+172 SGTNHPFAFAYGL
-187 EARYRISNRL
+187 EARYRITNRL
-197 HLLAELSG
+197 HMLAELSG
-205 LTTMKNF
+205 MTTMKNF

-237 KAGHKRVVDAKPYM
+237 KVGHKRIIDAKPYM

-294 LDIYKDRL
+294 LDLYKDRL
-302 TDKGHRK
+302 TDKGHTK
-309 TKSLF
+309 IKSLY

-344 MQKRNGEVDT
+344 MQKRNGMEDT
-354 GELDEMDNLL
+354 EDIYSLDSLFIN
-364 KSSADFDNA
+364 SGVTDNA
-373 YLTAMLEGQEYI
+373 YLSAMLNGQEYI

-398 NLTEKNQ
+398 VLTEKNQ
-405 VMNIDEIA
+405 VMNLDEIA

-429 DSATGTESINENL
+429 DSATGTESINDNL

-450 HRLLLDRGVDDSR
+450 RRLLLDRGVDDSR
-463 INTIYAGGINK
+463 VYTIYAGGIDK
-474 YSPAEANRNTCE
+474 YSPAEANRNTCI

>member
-1 MKKKIVIMSMLCLA
+1 MSMLCLA
-15 LTATASGQ
+15 LTAPVSGQ
-23 SNEIDS
+23 SNEVDS
-29 SFVEPVTTSE
+29 SYMEPVVTSD

-49 LSNVSE
+49 LRNVSE
-55 GSGWDRNW
+55 GSGWVRNW
-63 FLEVKGGMSAFLG
+63 FLEVKGGTSAFLG

-87 LTPALQVGIGK
+87 LTPALQVGVGK
-98 WFTPAIGGR
+98 WFTPAVGGR
-107 VEFQGCQFKNAEFAT
+107 IEFQGCQFKNAEFST

-135 LTTFIRQNELGL
+135 LTAFIRQNELGL

-152 IPFLGVGMIHNS
+152 IPFLGIGMVHNS
-164 DWASGSGS
+164 DWSSGNR
-172 GKSGTNHPFAFAYGL
+172 SGTNHPFAFAYGL
-187 EARYRISNRL
+187 EARYRITNRL

-205 LTTMKNF
+205 MTTMKNF

-237 KAGHKRVVDAKPYM
+237 KVGHKRIIDAKPYM

-294 LDIYKDRL
+294 LDLYKDRL
-302 TDKGHRK
+302 TDKGHTK
-309 TKSLF
+309 IKSLY

-344 MQKRNGEVDT
+344 MQKRNGMEDT
-354 GELDEMDNLL
+354 DDIYSLDSLFNN
-364 KSSADFDNA
+364 SGVTDNA
-373 YLTAMLEGQEYI
+373 YLSAMLNGQEYI

-398 NLTEKNQ
+398 VLTEKNQ
-405 VMNIDEIA
+405 VMNLDEIA

-429 DSATGTESINENL
+429 DSATGTESINDNL

-450 HRLLLDRGVDDSR
+450 RRLLLDRGVDDSR
-463 INTIYAGGINK
+463 VYTIYAGGIDK
-474 YSPAEANRNTCE
+474 YSPAEANRNTCV

>member
-15 LTATASGQ
+15 LTASASGQ
-23 SNEIDS
+23 SNEVDS
-29 SFVEPVTTSE
+29 SYMEPVITSD

-49 LSNVSE
+49 LRNVSE

-63 FLEVKGGMSAFLG
+63 FLEVKGGTSAFLG

-87 LTPALQVGIGK
+87 LTPAVQVGIGK
-98 WFTPAIGGR
+98 WFTPAVGGR
-107 VEFQGCQFKNAEFAT
+107 IEFQGCQFKNAEFAT

-135 LTTFIRQNELGL
+135 LTAFIRQNELGL

-152 IPFLGVGMIHNS
+152 IPFLGIGMVHNS
-164 DWASGSGS
+164 DWSSGNR
-172 GKSGTNHPFAFAYGL
+172 SGTNHPFAFAYGL
-187 EARYRISNRL
+187 EARYRITNRL

-205 LTTMKNF
+205 MTTMKNF

-237 KAGHKRVVDAKPYM
+237 KVGHKRIIDAKPYM

-294 LDIYKDRL
+294 LDLYKDRL
-302 TDKGHRK
+302 TDKGHTK
-309 TKSLF
+309 IKSLY

-344 MQKRNGEVDT
+344 MQKRNGMEDT
-354 GELDEMDNLL
+354 DDIYSLDSLFNN
-364 KSSADFDNA
+364 SGVTDNA
-373 YLTAMLEGQEYI
+373 YLSAMLNGQEYI

-398 NLTEKNQ
+398 VLTEKNQ
-405 VMNIDEIA
+405 VMNLDEIA

-429 DSATGTESINENL
+429 DSATGTESINDNL

-450 HRLLLDRGVDDSR
+450 RRLLLDRGVDDSR
-463 INTIYAGGINK
+463 VYTIYAGGIDK
-474 YSPAEANRNTCE
+474 YSPAEANRNTCV

>member
-23 SNEIDS
+23 SNEVDS
-29 SFVEPVTTSE
+29 SYMEPVITSD
-39 VMLQSLQPTY
+39 VMMQSLQPTY
-49 LSNVSE
+49 LRNVTE

-63 FLEVKGGMSAFLG
+63 FLEVKGGTSAFLG
-76 SPVGCG
+76 SPIGCG

-98 WFTPAIGGR
+98 WFTPAVGGR
-107 VEFQGCQFKNAEFAT
+107 IEFQGYQFKNAEFAT

-135 LTTFIRQNELGL
+135 LTAFIRQNELGL

-152 IPFLGVGMIHNS
+152 IPFLGVGMAHNS
-164 DWASGSGS
+164 DWSNGNGN
-172 GKSGTNHPFAFAYGL
+172 GTNHPFALAYGL
-187 EARYRISNRL
+187 EARYRLSNRL

-205 LTTMKNF
+205 MTTMKNF

-237 KAGHKRVVDAKPYM
+237 KVGHKRIIDAKPYM

-294 LDIYKDRL
+294 LDLYKDRL
-302 TDKGHRK
+302 TDKGHTK
-309 TKSLF
+309 MKSLY

-344 MQKRNGEVDT
+344 MQKRNGVEETDDIYS
-354 GELDEMDNLL
+354 LDSLL
-364 KSSADFDNA
+364 NNSGVSDNA
-373 YLTAMLEGQEYI
+373 YLNAILNGQEYI

-398 NLTEKNQ
+398 VLTEKNQ
-405 VMNIDEIA
+405 VMNLDEIA
-413 RVANKHGLQ
+413 RIANKHSLQ

-429 DSATGTESINENL
+429 DSATGTESINDNL

-450 HRLLLDRGVDDSR
+450 RRLLLDRGVDDSR
-463 INTIYAGGINK
+463 IYTIYAGGIDK
-474 YSPAEANRNTCE
+474 YSPVEANRNTCV

>member
-15 LTATASGQ
+15 LTASASGQ
-23 SNEIDS
+23 SNEVDS
-29 SFVEPVTTSE
+29 SYMEPVVTSD

-49 LSNVSE
+49 LRNVSE

-63 FLEVKGGMSAFLG
+63 FLEVKGGTSAFLG

-87 LTPALQVGIGK
+87 LTPAVQVGIGK
-98 WFTPAIGGR
+98 WFTPAVGGR
-107 VEFQGCQFKNAEFAT
+107 IEFQGCQFKNAEFAT

-135 LTTFIRQNELGL
+135 LTAFIRQNELGL

-152 IPFLGVGMIHNS
+152 IPFLGIGMAHNS
-164 DWASGSGS
+164 DWSRGNG
-172 GKSGTNHPFAFAYGL
+172 SGTNHPFAFAYGL
-187 EARYRISNRL
+187 EARYRITNRL

-205 LTTMKNF
+205 MTTMKNF

-237 KAGHKRVVDAKPYM
+237 KVGHKRIIDAKPYM

-280 CMAEYRK
+280 CMSEYRK

-294 LDIYKDRL
+294 LDLYKDRL
-302 TDKGHRK
+302 TDKGHTK
-309 TKSLF
+309 IKSLY

-344 MQKRNGEVDT
+344 MQKRNGMEDT
-354 GELDEMDNLL
+354 EDIYSLDSLFNN
-364 KSSADFDNA
+364 SGVTDNA
-373 YLTAMLEGQEYI
+373 YLSAMLNGQEYI

-398 NLTEKNQ
+398 VLTEKNQ
-405 VMNIDEIA
+405 VMNLDEIA

-429 DSATGTESINENL
+429 DSATGTESINDNL

-450 HRLLLDRGVDDSR
+450 RRLLLDRGVDDSR
-463 INTIYAGGINK
+463 VYTIYAGGIDK
-474 YSPAEANRNTCE
+474 YSPAEANRNTCV

>member
-23 SNEIDS
+23 SNEVDS
-29 SFVEPVTTSE
+29 SYMEPVITSD
-39 VMLQSLQPTY
+39 VMLQSLHPTY
-49 LSNVSE
+49 LRNVSE
-55 GSGWDRNW
+55 CSGWDRNW
-63 FLEVKGGMSAFLG
+63 FLEVKGGTSAFLG

-87 LTPALQVGIGK
+87 LTPAVQVGIGK
-98 WFTPAIGGR
+98 WFTPAVGGR
-107 VEFQGCQFKNAEFAT
+107 IEFQGCQFKNAEFAT

-135 LTTFIRQNELGL
+135 LTAFIRQNELGL

-152 IPFLGVGMIHNS
+152 IPFLGVGMVHNS
-164 DWASGSGS
+164 DWSNGNG
-172 GKSGTNHPFAFAYGL
+172 SGTNHPFAFAYGL
-187 EARYRISNRL
+187 EARYRLSNRL

-205 LTTMKNF
+205 MTTMKNF

-237 KAGHKRVVDAKPYM
+237 KVGHKRIIDAKPYM

-266 RNRYLTKRVHEDEQ
+266 RNKYLTKRVHEDEQ

-294 LDIYKDRL
+294 LDLYKDRL
-302 TDKGHRK
+302 TDKGHTK
-309 TKSLF
+309 MKSLY

-344 MQKRNGEVDT
+344 MQKRNGVEEDIYS
-354 GELDEMDNLL
+354 LDSLLNNSGVSDNSYL
-364 KSSADFDNA
+364 NA
-373 YLTAMLEGQEYI
+373 ILNGQEYI
-385 GAPIYFFFHLGTD
+385 GALIYFFFHLGTD
-398 NLTEKNQ
+398 VLTEKNQ
-405 VMNIDEIA
+405 VMNLDEIA
-413 RVANKHGLQ
+413 RIANEHGLQ

-429 DSATGTESINENL
+429 DSATGTESINDNL

-450 HRLLLDRGVDDSR
+450 RRLLLDRGVDDSR
-463 INTIYAGGINK
+463 IYTIYAGGIDK
-474 YSPAEANRNTCE
+474 YSPAEANRNTCV

>member
-15 LTATASGQ
+15 LTASASGQ
-23 SNEIDS
+23 SNEVDS
-29 SFVEPVTTSE
+29 SYMEPVVTSD

-49 LSNVSE
+49 LRNVSE

-63 FLEVKGGMSAFLG
+63 FLEVKGGTSAFLG

-87 LTPALQVGIGK
+87 LTPALQVGVGK
-98 WFTPAIGGR
+98 WFTPAVGGR
-107 VEFQGCQFKNAEFAT
+107 IEFQGCQFKNAEFAT

-135 LTTFIRQNELGL
+135 LTAFIRQNELGL

-152 IPFLGVGMIHNS
+152 IPFLGIGMVHNS
-164 DWASGSGS
+164 DWSSGNR
-172 GKSGTNHPFAFAYGL
+172 SGTNHPFAFAYGL
-187 EARYRISNRL
+187 EARYRITNRL

-205 LTTMKNF
+205 MTTMKNF

-237 KAGHKRVVDAKPYM
+237 KVGHKRIIDAKPYM

-294 LDIYKDRL
+294 LDLYKDRL
-302 TDKGHRK
+302 TDKGHTK
-309 TKSLF
+309 IKSLY

-336 NPNTMPRA
+336 NSNTMPRA
-344 MQKRNGEVDT
+344 MQKRNGMEDT
-354 GELDEMDNLL
+354 DDIYSLDSLFNN
-364 KSSADFDNA
+364 SGVTDNA
-373 YLTAMLEGQEYI
+373 YLSAMLNGQEYI

-398 NLTEKNQ
+398 VLTEKNQ
-405 VMNIDEIA
+405 VMNLDEIA

-429 DSATGTESINENL
+429 DSATGTESINDNL

-450 HRLLLDRGVDDSR
+450 RRLLLDRGVDDSR
-463 INTIYAGGINK
+463 VYTIYAGGIDK
-474 YSPAEANRNTCE
+474 YSPAEANRNTCV

>member
-15 LTATASGQ
+15 LTAPVSGQ
-23 SNEIDS
+23 SNEVDS
-29 SFVEPVTTSE
+29 SYMEPVVTSD

-49 LSNVSE
+49 LRNVSE

-63 FLEVKGGMSAFLG
+63 FLEFKGGTSAFLG

-87 LTPALQVGIGK
+87 LTPALQVGVGK
-98 WFTPAIGGR
+98 WFTPAVGGR
-107 VEFQGCQFKNAEFAT
+107 IEFQGCQFKNAEFAT

-135 LTTFIRQNELGL
+135 LTAFISQNELGL

-152 IPFLGVGMIHNS
+152 IPFLGIGMVHNS
-164 DWASGSGS
+164 DWSSGNR
-172 GKSGTNHPFAFAYGL
+172 SGTNHPFAFAYGL
-187 EARYRISNRL
+187 EARYRITNRL

-205 LTTMKNF
+205 MTTMKNF

-237 KAGHKRVVDAKPYM
+237 KVGHKRIIDAKPYM

-294 LDIYKDRL
+294 LDLYKDRL
-302 TDKGHRK
+302 TDKGHTK
-309 TKSLF
+309 IKSLY

-344 MQKRNGEVDT
+344 MQKRNGMEDT
-354 GELDEMDNLL
+354 DDIYSLDSLFNN
-364 KSSADFDNA
+364 SGVTDNA
-373 YLTAMLEGQEYI
+373 YLSAMLNGQEYI

-398 NLTEKNQ
+398 VLTEKNQ
-405 VMNIDEIA
+405 VMNLDEIA

-429 DSATGTESINENL
+429 DSATGTESINDNL

-450 HRLLLDRGVDDSR
+450 RRLLLDRGVDDSR
-463 INTIYAGGINK
+463 VYTIYAGGIDK
-474 YSPAEANRNTCE
+474 YSPAEANRNTCV

>member
-23 SNEIDS
+23 SNEVDS
-29 SFVEPVTTSE
+29 SYMEPVITSD
-39 VMLQSLQPTY
+39 VMLQSQQPTY
-49 LSNVSE
+49 LRNVSE

-63 FLEVKGGMSAFLG
+63 FLEVKGGTSAFLG

-98 WFTPAIGGR
+98 WFTPAVGGR

-135 LTTFIRQNELGL
+135 LTAFIRQNELGL

-152 IPFLGVGMIHNS
+152 IPFLGVGMVHNS
-164 DWASGSGS
+164 DWSSGNG
-172 GKSGTNHPFAFAYGL
+172 SGTNHPFAFAYGL
-187 EARYRISNRL
+187 EARYRITNRL

-205 LTTMKNF
+205 MTTMKNF

-237 KAGHKRVVDAKPYM
+237 KVGHKRIIDAKPYM

-266 RNRYLTKRVHEDEQ
+266 RNRYLTKRVHEDEL

-294 LDIYKDRL
+294 LDLYKDRL
-302 TDKGHRK
+302 TDKGHK
-309 TKSLF
+309 KIKSLY

-344 MQKRNGEVDT
+344 MQKRNGEDDT
-354 GELDEMDNLL
+354 EDIYSLDSLFNN
-364 KSSADFDNA
+364 SGAYDNA
-373 YLTAMLEGQEYI
+373 YLSAILNGQEYI

-398 NLTEKNQ
+398 VLTEKNQ
-405 VMNIDEIA
+405 VMNLDEIA

-429 DSATGTESINENL
+429 DSATGTESINDNL

-450 HRLLLDRGVDDSR
+450 RRLLLDRGVDDSR
-463 INTIYAGGINK
+463 VYTIYAGGIDK
-474 YSPAEANRNTCE
+474 YSPAEANRNTCV